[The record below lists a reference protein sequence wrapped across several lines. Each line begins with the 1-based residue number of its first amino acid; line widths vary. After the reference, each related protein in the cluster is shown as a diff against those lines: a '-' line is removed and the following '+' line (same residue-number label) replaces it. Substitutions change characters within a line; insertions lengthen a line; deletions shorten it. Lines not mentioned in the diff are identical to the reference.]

1 MVAAI
6 AYALITNLSGEKDT
20 NYEVGDKAPNFELT
34 QVNHNNEA
42 ETIKL
47 SEFEGKGVMLNF
59 WGTWCPPCRDE
70 MPFMEKLYPEYQE
83 KGVEIEAVKLD
94 QNKLK
99 KVNNNNEAEIIKL
112 SEFERKGVML
122 NFWGTWCPPC
132 RDEMPFME
140 KLYPEYQEKGVEI
153 VAVNLDQSKLKI
165 EQFIDEF
172 DLTFPVPHDT
182 RDEVRE
188 LYGVGPLPS

>member
-1 MVAAI
+1 NKHLLEVQVLALDKAREKKKNKKRNRYIYRASILLVMVAAI

-20 NYEVGDKAPNFELT
+20 NYEVGDKAPNIELT
-34 QVNHNNEA
+34 QVNNNNEA

-47 SEFEGKGVMLNF
+47 SEFEGKV
-59 WGTWCPPCRDE
+59 
-70 MPFMEKLYPEYQE
+70 
-83 KGVEIEAVKLD
+83 
-94 QNKLK
+94 
-99 KVNNNNEAEIIKL
+99 
-112 SEFERKGVML
+112 VML

-153 VAVNLDQSKLKI
+153 VAINLDQSKLKI

-188 LYGVGPLPS
+188 LYGVGPLP

>member
-70 MPFMEKLYPEYQE
+70 MPFMEK
-83 KGVEIEAVKLD
+83 I
-94 QNKLK
+94 
-99 KVNNNNEAEIIKL
+99 
-112 SEFERKGVML
+112 
-122 NFWGTWCPPC
+122 
-132 RDEMPFME
+132 
-140 KLYPEYQEKGVEI
+140 YPEYQEKGVEI
-153 VAVNLDQSKLKI
+153 VAVNLDQIKLKI
-165 EQFIDEF
+165 EKFIDKF
-172 DLTFPVPHDT
+172 DLILLVQYDKY
-182 RDEVRE
+182 DEVRV
-188 LYGVGPLPS
+188 LLVVGSLPSSI

>member
-70 MPFMEKLYPEYQE
+70 MAFMEKLYNEYQE
-83 KGVEIEAVKLD
+83 K
-94 QNKLK
+94 
-99 KVNNNNEAEIIKL
+99 
-112 SEFERKGVML
+112 
-122 NFWGTWCPPC
+122 
-132 RDEMPFME
+132 RDEIMILILNE
-140 KLYPEYQEKGVEI
+140 
-153 VAVNLDQSKLKI
+153 SKVI
-165 EQFIDEF
+165 I
-172 DLTFPVPHDT
+172 
-182 RDEVRE
+182 
-188 LYGVGPLPS
+188 

>member
-83 KGVEIEAVKLD
+83 KGVEI
-94 QNKLK
+94 
-99 KVNNNNEAEIIKL
+99 
-112 SEFERKGVML
+112 
-122 NFWGTWCPPC
+122 
-132 RDEMPFME
+132 
-140 KLYPEYQEKGVEI
+140 

-165 EQFIDEF
+165 EQFIEDRKS
-172 DLTFPVPHDT
+172 V
-182 RDEVRE
+182 VRE
-188 LYGVGPLPS
+188 REKKSY

>member
-1 MVAAI
+1 ILIGIVESS
-6 AYALITNLSGEKDT
+6 AYEHITNLSNEKDT
-20 NYEVGDKAPNFELT
+20 NDEIRDKAPNFELT

-42 ETIKL
+42 ERIKL
-47 SEFEGKGVMLNF
+47 SEFEG
-59 WGTWCPPCRDE
+59 
-70 MPFMEKLYPEYQE
+70 
-83 KGVEIEAVKLD
+83 
-94 QNKLK
+94 
-99 KVNNNNEAEIIKL
+99 
-112 SEFERKGVML
+112 KGVML

-172 DLTFPVPHDT
+172 DLTFPVPHD
-182 RDEVRE
+182 
-188 LYGVGPLPS
+188 